1 MPENLN
7 QPKDY
12 DAVRGGSS
20 PAYSGL
26 VLGGI
31 EGVKQRFGVGDLP
44 SYSYSIEQRIAAL
57 NDALN
62 YGKAGLGLVIQ
73 ALNDAEWH
81 IHQAAYSLLNSY
93 SENHV
98 KQALL
103 QYSSRLAKELL
114 KCYEIGERNFQGAN
128 LSAVYLPWAVL
139 SEVNLSQANLSE
151 AYLKQAYLS
160 GADLSDANLS
170 KVNLTDGELSEA
182 NLNGA
187 NLSQAYLNKANLSQA
202 TLIRAN
208 LRSAD
213 LSDANLRD
221 TNLSDATLSWTNLS
235 GTSLR
240 EANLSGANLVGAKFT
255 SLDLRGAN
263 LSGAKLTGV
272 NLDEAN
278 LDRAYYNDETDF
290 PIGFRAYSQLIK
302 LLQ

>member
-1 MPENLN
+1 MPENPN

-12 DAVRGGSS
+12 DAVIGGNA

-31 EGVKQRFGVGDLP
+31 EGVKQRLCVGDLP
-44 SYSYSIEQRIAAL
+44 SHIYSIEQRIAAL
-57 NDALN
+57 KDALN
-62 YGKAGLGLVIQ
+62 YGKAGLDLVIQ

-114 KCYEIGERNFQGAN
+114 NGYEIGKCNFEGAN
-128 LSAVYLPWAVL
+128 LSGVYLPWVVL
-139 SEVNLSQANLSE
+139 SEVNLSKANLSE
-151 AYLKQAYLS
+151 AYLKQVYLS
-160 GADLSDANLS
+160 GADLGDANLS

-187 NLSQAYLNKANLSQA
+187 NLSQAYLNKANLAQA
-202 TLIRAN
+202 TLIRTN

-213 LSDANLRD
+213 LSDANLSN
-221 TNLSDATLSWTNLS
+221 TNLSEATLSWTNLRGTNLS
-235 GTSLR
+235 G
-240 EANLSGANLVGAKFT
+240 ANLSGANLVGAKFI
-255 SLDLRGAN
+255 SLDLREAN

-290 PIGFRAYSQLIK
+290 PIGFRAYSQLIQ